1 MEMILE
7 KSTMKYFAAVPKRL
21 IRVLI
26 SLKSDTHELNLVESR
41 LLIVNSLS
49 ITSCLNNM
57 H

>member
-7 KSTMKYFAAVPKRL
+7 KSTTKYFAAVPKRL

-26 SLKSDTHELNLVESR
+26 SLRSDTHELNLGESR

>member
-7 KSTMKYFAAVPKRL
+7 KSTIKYFAAVPKRL

-26 SLKSDTHELNLVESR
+26 SLRSDTHELNLGESR
-41 LLIVNSLS
+41 LLIGNGIS